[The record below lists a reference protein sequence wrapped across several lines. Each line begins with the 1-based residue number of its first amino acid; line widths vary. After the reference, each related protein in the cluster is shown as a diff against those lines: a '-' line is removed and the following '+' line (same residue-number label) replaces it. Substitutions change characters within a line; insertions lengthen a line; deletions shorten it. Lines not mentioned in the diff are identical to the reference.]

1 MYFTLPFK
9 DLTWTCPSSKN
20 IPSTFLSFDPV
31 YCLTSEGLA
40 LFIYSAFHF
49 CSHPR
54 LPYVTVFLIFS
65 PDADP
70 FISGQNALGDPQTVS
85 IYFILFFPFP
95 ESWRWAFAGLSPF
108 TCKTLG
114 HHAWSAYVVSFSSWG
129 DSASIL
135 CICEV
140 WRFYI
145 IINITNSILIEFC
158 LWK

>member
-9 DLTWTCPSSKN
+9 VLTWTCPSSKN

-65 PDADP
+65 LDVDP
-70 FISGQNALGDPQTVS
+70 SISGQIALGDPQTVYLF
-85 IYFILFFPFP
+85 YFIFPV
-95 ESWRWAFAGLSPF
+95 SWKLKMGFLWF
-108 TCKTLG
+108 
-114 HHAWSAYVVSFSSWG
+114 VSFHLQDLGSLRVICIWFSFFFLALSKFCTNLIL
-129 DSASIL
+129 SAKSGGFELLFISR
-135 CICEV
+135 IA
-140 WRFYI
+140 F
-145 IINITNSILIEFC
+145 
-158 LWK
+158 